1 MNLEGRLGD
10 LLVNQEGGAAARRRV
25 GWCWW
30 VLVGGCG
37 GGVAGWVVWTG
48 FGWLVGRATGR
59 TPLFKVLVGG
69 WGGRQDGPLC
79 LRFWWVGGAG
89 DRTDPSFLVNRLGLD
104 LGTRRCV
111 CVCQSVCLSACLP
124 ACLPACLCR
133 VPSLWTPCRV
143 SACLPGIFSWSPVA
157 GSSGEAVGDVVLPP
171 WAEGPEDFLAK
182 LRQAR
187 RGGGGGFLAELCQ
200 ARVCAARPSVV
211 CLGRE
216 RKSLSGVIGG
226 TGCGGADASRE
237 LRNSSREA
245 ARRE

>member
-1 MNLEGRLGD
+1 MDWGGLAVGSDRTGRPLPGESRGSPRR
-10 LLVNQEGGAAARRRV
+10 LAGESRGRRGGAAA
-25 GWCWW
+25 GWV
-30 VLVGGCG
+30 VLVGFGGWVWRRG
-37 GGVAGWVVWTG
+37 GGLGGLDG
-48 FGWLVGRATGR
+48 FWL
-59 TPLFKVLVGG
+59 
-69 WGGRQDGPLC
+69 
-79 LRFWWVGGAG
+79 VGGAG